1 MSSKPT
7 MPLTKKTTKKSASG
21 PRATRPRMPKGYAV
35 PKTERGMLPW
45 TVTRKI
51 LEGARSYW
59 LVTIDPD
66 GKPHLVGQWG
76 AWIDERWYF
85 EGGEDTK
92 WARNVGREPRIA
104 MGAESGTTAVMI
116 EGRAARVPSVDRPT
130 AERITK
136 QYGAK
141 YGRSRSSGT
150 RGLRAH
156 SDEGPGVGCARVPAQ
171 RDALPLLGS
180 WAAWERSDPRD
191 FGIGDP
197 NKVVRRDRKHRV

>member
-1 MSSKPT
+1 

-59 LVTIDPD
+59 LVTIDAD

-92 WARNVGREPRIA
+92 WARNVAREPRIA

-141 YGRSRSSGT
+141 YGRMYKYRPKPEQWDKGGYVLTPTKVLAWDVRGFPRTVT
-150 RGLRAH
+150 RY
-156 SDEGPGVGCARVPAQ
+156 Q
-171 RDALPLLGS
+171 
-180 WAAWERSDPRD
+180 
-191 FGIGDP
+191 FGG
-197 NKVVRRDRKHRV
+197 

>member
-1 MSSKPT
+1 MPT
-7 MPLTKKTTKKSASG
+7 
-21 PRATRPRMPKGYAV
+21 GYGV

-45 TVTRKI
+45 ATTRKI

-104 MGAESGTTAVMI
+104 LDTVGGGDADSG
-116 EGRAARVPSVDRPT
+116 PQNS
-130 AERITK
+130 
-136 QYGAK
+136 Q
-141 YGRSRSSGT
+141 
-150 RGLRAH
+150 
-156 SDEGPGVGCARVPAQ
+156 
-171 RDALPLLGS
+171 
-180 WAAWERSDPRD
+180 
-191 FGIGDP
+191 
-197 NKVVRRDRKHRV
+197 